1 MVSRSF
7 GRAITSLHEMR
18 EAVATYTSRAA
29 EKLRREHLAAGI
41 LTVFLMTNRFKEDE
55 PQYHNEL
62 RLPLPVATNDTT
74 ELLRYALRGIE
85 QLFREG
91 YRYKKAGVMLTG
103 LVPAHR
109 VQTHLFDTKD
119 RERSA
124 RLMAVVDYLNVQ
136 MGSGTVQYAAAGF
149 KPRWIMRSA
158 RRSPRY
164 TTKWGELMMVR
175 AV

>member
-41 LTVFLMTNRFKEDE
+41 LTIFLMTNRFKEDD

-62 RLPLPVATNDTT
+62 RLPLPVATNDTS
-74 ELLRYALRGIE
+74 ELLTYALRGIE
-85 QLFREG
+85 QIFRKG

-103 LVPAHR
+103 LVPAHQL
-109 VQTHLFDTKD
+109 QTHLFDTRD

-124 RLMAVVDYLNVQ
+124 RLMAVVDYLNTQ
-136 MGSGTVQYAAAGF
+136 MGSGTVQYAAAGI

-164 TTKWGELMMVR
+164 TTKWEELVVVR